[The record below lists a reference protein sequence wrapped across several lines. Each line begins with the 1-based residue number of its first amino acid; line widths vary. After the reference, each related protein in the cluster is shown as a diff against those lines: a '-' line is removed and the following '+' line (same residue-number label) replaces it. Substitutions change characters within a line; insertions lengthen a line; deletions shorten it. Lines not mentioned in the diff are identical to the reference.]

1 MCPIPGGKDSS
12 ATLYLLH
19 KILSER
25 RNLEL
30 TEFTVDEGIEG
41 YRSTGL
47 EKDRKLCENLGI
59 EHNVISYKENYGY
72 SLDYNSGLPS
82 PPWDWAHGL
91 CLLSFHILIHT
102 CF

>member
-1 MCPIPGGKDSS
+1 MNRVQNAVRPGGKDSS

-30 TEFTVDEGIEG
+30 TAFTVDEGIEG

-47 EKDRKLCENLGI
+47 EKAMER
-59 EHNVISYKENYGY
+59 
-72 SLDYNSGLPS
+72 P
-82 PPWDWAHGL
+82 
-91 CLLSFHILIHT
+91 
-102 CF
+102 